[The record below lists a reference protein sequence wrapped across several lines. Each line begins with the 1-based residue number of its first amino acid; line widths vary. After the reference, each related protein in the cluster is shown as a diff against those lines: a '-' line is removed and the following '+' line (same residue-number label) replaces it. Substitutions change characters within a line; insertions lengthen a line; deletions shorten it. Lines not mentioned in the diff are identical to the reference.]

1 MKAAGSTPP
10 ASASSPPA
18 ANGASRPGPTP
29 AASSPPPGRTC
40 RCPQSPRKP
49 SPERRFVPPAQA
61 PPRATPEEPSADPAT
76 TKPSRMRASI
86 LNGNRAR
93 RQEGGENGYADP
105 TYGPELLRRLA
116 NQNPPSQRWK

>member
-1 MKAAGSTPP
+1 MKAAGS
-10 ASASSPPA
+10 
-18 ANGASRPGPTP
+18 TP

-49 SPERRFVPPAQA
+49 SPERRFLPPAQA

-76 TKPSRMRASI
+76 TKPSRMHASI

-93 RQEGGENGYADP
+93 RQEGGENGYMKINYLACSERNIFLL
-105 TYGPELLRRLA
+105 YGRD
-116 NQNPPSQRWK
+116 SIV